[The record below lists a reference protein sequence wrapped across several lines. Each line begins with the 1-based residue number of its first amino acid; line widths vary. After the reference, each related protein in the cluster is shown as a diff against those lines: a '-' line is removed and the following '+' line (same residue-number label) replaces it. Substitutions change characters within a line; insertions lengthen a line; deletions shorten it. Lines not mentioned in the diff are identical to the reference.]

1 MVGWHKI
8 KRRRVDFCSSI
19 VAITT
24 IVTTCLIVSLISTII
39 VNYLLF
45 ANAAAV
51 VESNSTST
59 ICINNKPCVTT
70 ICINNQPCHTVTS
83 NSTKADNST
92 NNKNITTSPF
102 PQENIWLG
110 SSEIFI
116 F

>member
-1 MVGWHKI
+1 M
-8 KRRRVDFCSSI
+8 
-19 VAITT
+19 
-24 IVTTCLIVSLISTII
+24 STII

-45 ANAAAV
+45 ANAAAS

-102 PQENIWLG
+102 PQENI
-110 SSEIFI
+110 
-116 F
+116 